1 MMDACFQMD
10 GGIFSEVK
18 EMSLSSSLNN
28 SLKHDITKM

>member
-18 EMSLSSSLNN
+18 EMSLNN